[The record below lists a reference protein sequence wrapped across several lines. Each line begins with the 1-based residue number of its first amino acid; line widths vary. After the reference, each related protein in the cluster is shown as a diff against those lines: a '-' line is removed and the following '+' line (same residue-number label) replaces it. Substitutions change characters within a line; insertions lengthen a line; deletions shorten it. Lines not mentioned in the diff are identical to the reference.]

1 MALVHNDQERQ
12 SCLEPRVNLPNSITM
27 SRILCVPLLIWMFS
41 PYFPLHRVPGGQEL
55 AVSLFFILAAVTD
68 GVDGYL
74 ARRRGQITTLGVLL
88 DPLADKLLITAAYI
102 ALVEYNPHIVKPWIA
117 TVVIGREFLVSGLR
131 SIASTEGFAISASE
145 LGKLKTVTQIVSVV
159 AAVLDHRWHVWH
171 IGWFILPIDSIAITS
186 IYFMAMVSIISAI
199 DYFWS
204 FWRKIEASTAGR
216 RKGENDLVRTKVS

>member
-1 MALVHNDQERQ
+1 
-12 SCLEPRVNLPNSITM
+12 
-27 SRILCVPLLIWMFS
+27 
-41 PYFPLHRVPGGQEL
+41 
-55 AVSLFFILAAVTD
+55 
-68 GVDGYL
+68 VDGYL

-102 ALVEYNPHIVKPWIA
+102 ALVQYNPHIVKPWIA

-159 AAVLDHRWHVWH
+159 AAVLDHRWRALHL
-171 IGWFILPIDSIAITS
+171 GWFILPVDSVAVTS
-186 IYFMAMVSIISAI
+186 IYFMTMVSIISAT

-204 FWRKIEASTAGR
+204 FWRKIEKSTAGR
-216 RKGENDLVRTKVS
+216 RKGENDLVAGRK

>member
-1 MALVHNDQERQ
+1 
-12 SCLEPRVNLPNSITM
+12 VNLPNSITM
-27 SRILCVPLLIWMFS
+27 SRICCVPLLIWLFS
-41 PYFPLHRVPGGQEL
+41 PHFPLRSTAGVQEL
-55 AVSLFFILAAVTD
+55 AISLFFILAAVTD

-102 ALVEYNPHIVKPWIA
+102 ALVQYNPHIVKPWIA

-159 AAVLDHRWHVWH
+159 AAVLDHRWRALHL
-171 IGWFILPIDSIAITS
+171 GWFILPVDSVAVTS
-186 IYFMAMVSIISAI
+186 IYFMTMVSIISAT

-204 FWRKIEASTAGR
+204 FWRKIEKSTAGR
-216 RKGENDLVRTKVS
+216 RKGENDLVAGRK

>member
-1 MALVHNDQERQ
+1 MHNGLERQ
-12 SCLEPRVNLPNSITM
+12 SRPEPRVNLPNSITM
-27 SRILCVPLLIWMFS
+27 SRIFCVPLLIWMFS
-41 PYFPLHRVPGGQEL
+41 PHFPLRSIPGGQEL

-74 ARRRGQITTLGVLL
+74 ARKRGQITTVGILL

-131 SIASTEGFAISASE
+131 SIASTEGFTISASE

-159 AAVLDHRWHVWH
+159 AAVLDHRWLAWH
-171 IGWFILPIDSIAITS
+171 LGWFILPIDSVAITS
-186 IYFMAMVSIISAI
+186 IYFMALVSVISAT

-204 FWRKIEASTAGR
+204 FWRKIEASTASR
-216 RKGENDLVRTKVS
+216 RKGENDLVMGRK

>member
-1 MALVHNDQERQ
+1 
-12 SCLEPRVNLPNSITM
+12 M
-27 SRILCVPLLIWMFS
+27 SRIFCVPLLIWMFS
-41 PYFPLHRVPGGQEL
+41 PYFPLSTVPGGQEL

-74 ARRRGQITTLGVLL
+74 ARKRGQITTLGVLL

-102 ALVEYNPHIVKPWIA
+102 ALVGYNPHIVKPWIA

-159 AAVLDHRWHVWH
+159 AAVLDHRWRSWH
-171 IGWFILPIDSIAITS
+171 IGWFILPIDSVAVAS
-186 IYFMAMVSIISAI
+186 IYFMTLVSIISAT

-204 FWRKIEASTAGR
+204 FWRKIEASTANR
-216 RKGENDLVRTKVS
+216 RKSDNDMVLGRK